1 MRECMKEVANL
12 LMAKTPC
19 IWIDTYEEAEVLKDI
34 REIIAT
40 EPSLSRIGI
49 KMWSHTEGLS
59 DIPKSRMEKTKD
71 PDASYAQIAKL
82 LSAIG
87 AAQRSND
94 QIGQE
99 SVWILRDLHLLND
112 NHAVKRQI
120 RDLKEYPSMAK
131 NYNPIVVVAPIV
143 NIPIEHEKLFTI
155 VHYDVPSAADVENFV
170 GKLVEH
176 LRLKNEKKPVYIIP
190 TKEEQAKLVRASL
203 GLTAMELQQVFMRSL
218 VEYKTLSIEAITKEK
233 IQMVEKSGVLDYTI
247 PKASFDDI
255 GGNNAFKDWFF
266 NEVADAFS
274 DEARAFGV
282 PAPKGY
288 LSLGIP
294 GTSKTLAAE
303 AVANH
308 FGIPLLSLNMSK
320 IMGSLVGQSEKKI
333 DQAFRVA
340 KAVSPCVFLIDEI
353 EKALGGIRSSNSSD
367 AGTTA
372 RVFGAVLRFLNE
384 DDNGIFVVATSNDV
398 SQLPAELTRAGR
410 LDTKWYFG
418 IPNEEERSE
427 IFKIHFNK
435 LKHPLSDEMLAFAVD
450 HAKNYTGAEI
460 REVARASMRIAYTRF
475 RKDGNR
481 EITESDLAGAIDGV
495 IPLYRSAQASILS
508 LESYAEGRARFAS
521 ATAEKDAYAFN
532 NQYDAD
538 IMEDL
543 KSIM

>member
-19 IWIDTYEEAEVLKDI
+19 IWIDTYEEAEVLKDV

-40 EPSLSRIGI
+40 EPSLSRMGI
-49 KMWSHTEGLS
+49 KMWSHTEGLT
-59 DIPKSRMEKTKD
+59 DVPKSRMEKTKD

-87 AAQRSND
+87 TAQRSND

-99 SVWILRDLHLLND
+99 SIWILRDLHLLND

-131 NYNPIVVVAPIV
+131 NYNPIIVVAPIV

-155 VHYDVPSAADVENFV
+155 IHYDVPSLTDVQNFIS
-170 GKLVEH
+170 KLVDH
-176 LRLKNEKKPVYIIP
+176 LRAKNEKKHVYIIP
-190 TKEEQAKLVRASL
+190 TKEEQNKLVRASL

-218 VEYKTLSIEAITKEK
+218 VEYKTLSVEAITKEK

-247 PKASFDDI
+247 PKASFDDV
-255 GGNNAFKDWFF
+255 GGNQAFKDWFF
-266 NEVADAFS
+266 NEVADSFS
-274 DEARAFGV
+274 DEAREFGV
-282 PAPKGY
+282 PASKGY

-308 FGIPLLSLNMSK
+308 FGVPLLSLNMAK

-340 KAVSPCVFLIDEI
+340 KAVAPCVFLIDEI

-367 AGTTA
+367 AGTTS

-418 IPNEEERSE
+418 IPNEEERKE

-435 LKHPLSDEMLAFAVD
+435 LNRPLSDELLDFAVD

-460 REVARASMRIAYTRF
+460 REVARATMRVAYTRF

-481 EITESDLAGAIDGV
+481 EIAESDIGRAIEGV
-495 IPLYRSAQASILS
+495 IPLYRSAQASIMA
-508 LESYAEGRARFAS
+508 LERYADGRARFAS
-521 ATAEKDAYAFN
+521 ASVAQNTSNFN
-532 NQYDAD
+532 ESLDEDLMN
-538 IMEDL
+538 DL